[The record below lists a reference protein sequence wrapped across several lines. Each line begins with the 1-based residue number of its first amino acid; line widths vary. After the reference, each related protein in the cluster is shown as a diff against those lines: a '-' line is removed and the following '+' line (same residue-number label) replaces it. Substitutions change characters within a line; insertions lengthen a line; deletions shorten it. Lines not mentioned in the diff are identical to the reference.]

1 MEYKELDVWIAGRKL
16 VKEVYEI
23 SKSFP
28 KEDQFGITNQ
38 IRRCAI
44 YIPSNIAEG
53 CGRRSYN
60 ESLRFFY
67 IARGSLYELETQF
80 YLAADVGFISQTKLG
95 SVTTSTEIC
104 KKILNGFI
112 NYYKSLIGKI
122 N

>member
-44 YIPSNIAEG
+44 YIPSNLFVHVG
-53 CGRRSYN
+53 C
-60 ESLRFFY
+60 LR
-67 IARGSLYELETQF
+67 
-80 YLAADVGFISQTKLG
+80 YLLPDQKVIDQ
-95 SVTTSTEIC
+95 VE
-104 KKILNGFI
+104 
-112 NYYKSLIGKI
+112 
-122 N
+122 